1 MEVETQWV
9 LIAVFLPPLVTAD
22 LAAISISASEWRKDR
37 DASQRIRN
45 TILEENEHIAYL
57 KSWFEVELLVGGADG
72 VDVDA
77 LVEVRKQLAKSRARL
92 ARAE

>member
-57 KSWFEVELLVGGADG
+57 KSWFEDELLVGGADG